1 MSKKYLELKAIFPSR
16 VLAHN
21 IFAIHVLSPTFGIS
35 DWIKQLKNLYI
46 KTRKILTASGSFHIN
61 SDMIEYIAIV
71 MAEEG

>member
-46 KTRKILTASGSFHIN
+46 KTRKILTASGKILTS
-61 SDMIEYIAIV
+61 IECIAIV